1 MDGAMNLEQALDER
15 LKIINC
21 TPADIRAFIQA
32 HPPESRLV
40 PVSSS
45 STHHPAYTCTTV
57 VICPHG
63 WNNKLNE

>member
-21 TPADIRAFIQA
+21 TPSDIRAFIQA

-45 STHHPAYTCTTV
+45 ST
-57 VICPHG
+57 
-63 WNNKLNE
+63 